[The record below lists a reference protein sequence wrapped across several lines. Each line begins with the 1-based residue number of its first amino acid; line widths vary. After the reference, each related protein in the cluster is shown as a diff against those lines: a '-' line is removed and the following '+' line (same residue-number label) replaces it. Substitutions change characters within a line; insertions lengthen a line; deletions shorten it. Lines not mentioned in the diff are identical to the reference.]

1 MDKRTELEK
10 YFEDAVLIIVIL
22 FGTSALLTFFSLK
35 FGVIGFMLFFIIALI
50 IGGIADYMINR

>member
-10 YFEDAVLIIVIL
+10 YIEKATSVIVIL
-22 FGTSALLTFFSLK
+22 FGTGALLTFFSLK